1 MTTEMP
7 APTSSDQPKPDR
19 VLWASRSGSLTP
31 SANCTR
37 PTSTGAE

>member
-7 APTSSDQPKPDR
+7 APTSSDQPRPER
-19 VLWASRSGSLTP
+19 VLRASRPGFLTP

-37 PTSTGAE
+37 PTSTGVE